1 MPSLRELK
9 EMGWMS
15 LAVGT
20 TKTNINQILIDETKL
35 HTRKSNMWEVN
46 NPRVTAIAI
55 HFLDGIERSKDFS
68 YNQLLD
74 IKHLLYTWIDVLGR
88 PDAATDLLQEI
99 KEEE

>member
-1 MPSLRELK
+1 MVEVISIESLSKLDP
-9 EMGWMS
+9 GWTI
-15 LAVGT
+15 L
-20 TKTNINQILIDETKL
+20 TN
-35 HTRKSNMWEVN
+35 N